1 MSILLREGL
10 LTRAFSGAGGGGGGP
25 ASASY
30 LFALPHAGAA
40 VRSVAEGGAEL
51 LGVLRRRAQRQI
63 PERELMKRTLRRSV
77 LGLRW
82 HLRHLLGS
90 GALERVESTVGPILR
105 LPKRGG

>member
-10 LTRAFSGAGGGGGGP
+10 LTRAFSAGGGDAGP

-30 LFALPHAGAA
+30 LFSLPHAGAA
-40 VRSVAEGGAEL
+40 VRSVADGGREV
-51 LGVLRRRAQRQI
+51 LGMLRRRAQRQI
-63 PERELMKRTLRRSV
+63 PERELLKRPLRRSV

-105 LPKRGG
+105 LPKRSG